1 MKKFLVSL
9 LCLFPMSVF
18 ALEFVNDVSISSDG
32 IGISYNQ
39 DGNELR
45 VSYDGLSLYNADEIQ
60 VGLEYAISLPAWSS
74 GFDVAATYEF
84 TDVEDSVVGLSAG
97 LDWSGIKLDTSL
109 DWNINT
115 SDFDAKVGT
124 GYDLFGLD
132 GSVTSK
138 WDVDDFSYEGMDVIA
153 GYTWK
158 VSDTFSVRPNVTL
171 PFDSGFSRGD
181 LTAGV
186 SINITFGSTSTE

>member
-1 MKKFLVSL
+1 MKKFLIPL

-18 ALEFVNDVSISSDG
+18 ALDFVNDVSVSSEG
-32 IGISYNQ
+32 VGISYDQ

-45 VSYDGLSLYNADEIQ
+45 ISYDGLSLYNADEIQ

-84 TDVEDSVVGLSAG
+84 TDVEDNVVGLSAG
-97 LDWSGIKLDTSL
+97 LDWSDIKLDTSL
-109 DWNINT
+109 EWNINT

-138 WDVDDFSYEGMDVIA
+138 WDVDDFSYEGMDIDA
-153 GYTWK
+153 GYTWN
-158 VSDTFSVRPNVTL
+158 VSDTFSVRPSLTIPV
-171 PFDSGFSRGD
+171 DSDWGRGD
-181 LTAGV
+181 LVAGV
-186 SINITFGSTSTE
+186 SISLSFGSTSTE